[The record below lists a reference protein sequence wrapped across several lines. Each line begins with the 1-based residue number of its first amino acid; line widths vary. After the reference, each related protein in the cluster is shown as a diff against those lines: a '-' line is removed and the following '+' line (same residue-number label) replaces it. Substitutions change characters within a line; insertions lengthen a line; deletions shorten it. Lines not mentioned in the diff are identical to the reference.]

1 MGSNL
6 NNRPAIGTSFSK
18 GSIDASLEA
27 NFPSLPVIGDTYDI
41 SVAGSFENSALV
53 IPVNA
58 YFDPPDKVRWNGE
71 NWVKEESG
79 NNVSDEVFGV
89 SWDGNV
95 NNAPSKN
102 AVYDEVIKKV
112 NILDSTTAGFGF
124 VIDEDTLAS
133 NLDTKVPTQ
142 QSVKAYADAKVND
155 TAFDASWDGIVNN
168 APSKNAV
175 YDALNPHITSTTAH
189 GISTFGSSLVDDA
202 DADTAR
208 STLGLGAMALEAK
221 TITTEGDLLVGGTA
235 GALARLGIGTN
246 GQVLTLAAGAP
257 AWDGVL
263 LTVANSDK
271 LNQQDA
277 TKTVSTQT
285 YTFLDTDH
293 GKTIFFDYAGAVTIT
308 CPQSLTSTVHVTCV
322 AEGATT
328 TLAFVAG
335 GTATFVSKDSKTT
348 VTARYG
354 VATLVHKGGNA
365 WFGFG
370 NLE

>member
-1 MGSNL
+1 MSIQ
-6 NNRPAIGTSFSK
+6 NNKNSRFPSSSVLK
-18 GSIDASLEA
+18 GSLDATLAA
-27 NFPSLPVIGDTYDI
+27 NLPAVRQVGDVYDI
-41 SVAGSFENSALV
+41 SVAGSFENEAL
-53 IPVNA
+53 ILPAGA
-58 YFDPPDKVRWNGE
+58 YFSVPDQIRWNGTNFTKME
-71 NWVKEESG
+71 AGDNI
-79 NNVSDEVFGV
+79 SDAVFDP
-89 SWDGNV
+89 SWEGNV

-155 TAFDASWDGIVNN
+155 TAFEVGWDADTAIAPTKNAVYDEVIKKVNILDSTTAGFGFVIDEDTLASNLDTKVPTQQSVKAYADAKVNDTAFEVGWDADTAI

-175 YDALNPHITSTTAH
+175 YDVLNP
-189 GISTFGSSLVDDA
+189 L
-202 DADTAR
+202 
-208 STLGLGAMALEAK
+208 K
-221 TITTEGDLLVGGTA
+221 TKSE
-235 GALARLGIGTN
+235 
-246 GQVLTLAAGAP
+246 
-257 AWDGVL
+257 
-263 LTVANSDK
+263 
-271 LNQQDA
+271 QQDA

-335 GTATFVSKDSKTT
+335 GTATYASKDSKTT

-354 VATLVHKGGNA
+354 VATLVHKGSNA

>member
-89 SWDGNV
+89 SWDGNG

-102 AVYDEVIKKV
+102 AVYDV
-112 NILDSTTAGFGF
+112 
-124 VIDEDTLAS
+124 
-133 NLDTKVPTQ
+133 
-142 QSVKAYADAKVND
+142 
-155 TAFDASWDGIVNN
+155 
-168 APSKNAV
+168 
-175 YDALNPHITSTTAH
+175 LNPHITSTTAH

-208 STLGLGAMALEAK
+208 STLGLGSLA
-221 TITTEGDLLVGGTA
+221 TINNPMTTAGDLITGGVS
-235 GALARLGIGTN
+235 GAPSRLGIGTN
-246 GQVLTLAAGAP
+246 GQVLTLAAGVP
-257 AWDGVL
+257 AWDGAL
-263 LTVANSDK
+263 LTVSNADK

-285 YTFLDTDH
+285 YTFIDTDH

-308 CPQSLTSTVHVTCV
+308 CPDSLLSTVHVTCV
-322 AEGATT
+322 AEGAAT

-335 GTATFVSKDSKTT
+335 GTATYASKDSKTT

-354 VATLVHKGGNA
+354 VATLVHKGSND

>member
-1 MGSNL
+1 MSIQ
-6 NNRPAIGTSFSK
+6 NNKNSRFPSSSVLK
-18 GSIDASLEA
+18 GSLDATLAA
-27 NFPSLPVIGDTYDI
+27 NLPAVRQVGDVYDI
-41 SVAGSFENSALV
+41 SVAGSFENEAL
-53 IPVNA
+53 ILPAGA
-58 YFDPPDKVRWNGE
+58 YFSVPDQIRWNGTNFTKME
-71 NWVKEESG
+71 AGDNI
-79 NNVSDEVFGV
+79 SDAVFDP
-89 SWDGNV
+89 SWEGNV

-155 TAFDASWDGIVNN
+155 TAFEVGWDADTAI

-175 YDALNPHITSTTAH
+175 YDVLNP
-189 GISTFGSSLVDDA
+189 L
-202 DADTAR
+202 
-208 STLGLGAMALEAK
+208 K
-221 TITTEGDLLVGGTA
+221 TKSE
-235 GALARLGIGTN
+235 
-246 GQVLTLAAGAP
+246 
-257 AWDGVL
+257 
-263 LTVANSDK
+263 
-271 LNQQDA
+271 QQDA

-335 GTATFVSKDSKTT
+335 GTATYASKDSKTT

-354 VATLVHKGGNA
+354 VATLVHKGSNA